1 MQAHGVERPIWGQV
15 PSTQE
20 HIYIIIYSRK
30 KRKKK
35 DQFSKKKKKKA
46 HIENI

>member
-35 DQFSKKKKKKA
+35 DQFFKKKKKA